1 MRVGIVGGLDRSE
14 QVYQRAV
21 RALGHEVEHH
31 TGYMR
36 GQASHALAQLVERS
50 DLVVIITDV
59 NSHGAVQT
67 TRRLLRERP
76 RPAVLVRRLG
86 LSRLVALV
94 ESHASELAAANAA
107 GT

>member
-14 QVYQRAV
+14 QAYQRAV

-36 GQASHALAQLVERS
+36 GHASDALERLVERS
-50 DLVVIITDV
+50 DLVVIVTEV

-67 TRRLLRERP
+67 TRRLLRERS
-76 RPAVLVRRLG
+76 RPAVLVRKLG
-86 LSRLVALV
+86 LSRLVELV
-94 ESHASELAAANAA
+94 ESHASALAAAAA
-107 GT
+107 PAR

>member
-14 QVYQRAV
+14 QSYQRAV
-21 RALGHEVEHH
+21 RAMGHELEHH

-36 GQASHALAQLVERS
+36 GHASLELERLVDRS
-50 DLVVIITDV
+50 DLVVIVTEV

-67 TRRLLRERP
+67 TRKLLRERS
-76 RPAVLVRRLG
+76 RPAVLVRKLG

-94 ESHASELAAANAA
+94 ENHASALAAEAPAR
-107 GT
+107 